1 MDDTVLIS
9 FGEELYEATQ
19 RYISAVQSGNADEQR
34 INLKRLEDAY
44 ICIRYYTP
52 MTEDYKE
59 TFPKET
65 K

>member
-1 MDDTVLIS
+1 MDDFVLIS
-9 FGEELYEATQ
+9 FGEELCEATQ
-19 RYISAVQSGNADEQR
+19 RYVSAVQSGNDEEQR

-44 ICIRYYTP
+44 VCIRYYTP
-52 MTEDYKE
+52 MTEDYIH